1 MHIQDYL
8 KCEEVCSVLRKYI
21 TFRNHSHEIKVSE
34 YAERILSSIGT
45 VFPFSEGERSMLKY
59 SAYLHD
65 IGYFI
70 DKKGHHKHTRYII
83 LNDPAFDCLPPNLR
97 SMLALV
103 SGGHRKSIGKSIRE
117 HTPGEQKAI
126 LKLASILRLAD
137 ALDHTHDAELRIR
150 KMCLCKDSFM
160 LLLEGRDAVKVSDRI
175 KEKSDLFR
183 ENFNMEVLVECV

>member
-1 MHIQDYL
+1 MYIQDYL
-8 KCEEVCSVLRKYI
+8 KYEDVCSVLRKYI
-21 TFRNHSHEIKVSE
+21 TYRNHSHEKKVSK
-34 YAERILSSIGT
+34 YAERILDSIGT
-45 VFPFSEGERSMLKY
+45 AFPFSGGERNMLQY

-83 LNDPAFDCLPPNLR
+83 LNDPAFDCLPLNLR

-117 HTPGEQKAI
+117 HTPGEQKTI

-137 ALDHTHDAELRIR
+137 ALDHTRDAEVRINE
-150 KMCLCKDSFM
+150 MCLSKDCFM
-160 LLLEGRDAVKVSDRI
+160 ISLEGGDAVKILGRI

-183 ENFNMEVLVECV
+183 ENFNMEVLVECI

>member
-1 MHIQDYL
+1 MHIQEYL
-8 KCEEVCSVLRKYI
+8 KYEDVCSVLRKYI
-21 TFRNHSHEIKVSE
+21 TFRNHSHEMKVSE
-34 YAERILSSIGT
+34 YAEKILSSIEAA
-45 VFPFSEGERSMLKY
+45 FPFSGEERSMLQY

-117 HTPGEQKAI
+117 HTPGEQNTI
-126 LKLASILRLAD
+126 LRLASILRLAD
-137 ALDHTHDAELRIR
+137 ALDHTHDAEVCINE
-150 KMCLCKDSFM
+150 MCLCKDCFM
-160 LLLEGRDAVKVSDRI
+160 LSLEGRDAAKVSGRI

-183 ENFNMEVLVECV
+183 ENFNMEVLVECI

>member
-8 KCEEVCSVLRKYI
+8 KYEDVCSVLRKYI
-21 TFRNHSHEIKVSE
+21 TFRNHSHEKKVSE
-34 YAERILSSIGT
+34 YAERIVASIGT
-45 VFPFSEGERSMLKY
+45 VFTFSGGERDMLQY

-83 LNDPAFDCLPPNLR
+83 LNDPAFDSLPVNLR

-103 SGGHRKSIGKSIRE
+103 SGGHRKSIGKSISE
-117 HTPGEQKAI
+117 HTPGEQTTI

-137 ALDHTHDAELRIR
+137 ALDHTHDAEICIEEMHLSEDR
-150 KMCLCKDSFM
+150 FM
-160 LLLEGRDAVKVSDRI
+160 ISLGGRDAVKVSDRI
-175 KEKSDLFR
+175 EEKADLFR
-183 ENFNMEVLVECV
+183 ENFNMEVQVKCI